1 MNALITAVEPS
12 RRREGRFE
20 LLVDGRHAATVSL
33 DIIERLGLRPGLP
46 FEPVAAEVE
55 REAALL
61 ATYDRAVR
69 MLAFRARARGELRRS
84 LLQKGELPEHVEAAL
99 DRLAAAGLL
108 DDAAFARQFA
118 RSRSAAAGAS
128 RRRIRQE
135 LNRRGVARE
144 VTDGAI
150 EEVYEEEAIDEGE
163 VAVHAARRK
172 LRSLS
177 GLDPVVRNRRLYAY
191 LARRGY
197 DGADIRRAIEAVT
210 GERTALDEQGED

>member
-1 MNALITAVEPS
+1 VNALITAIEPS

-33 DIIERLGLRPGLP
+33 DIVERLGLRPGQP
-46 FEPVAAEVE
+46 FAPVAGEVE

-61 ATYDRAVR
+61 ATYDRALR
-69 MLAFRARARGELRRS
+69 MLAFRARARTELRRS
-84 LLQKGELPEHVEAAL
+84 LVGKGEPPEQVEAAL

-108 DDAAFARQFA
+108 DDAAFARQFT
-118 RSRSAAAGAS
+118 RSRSTAAGAS

-150 EEVYEEEAIDEGE
+150 DEVYEEEEIDEGE
-163 VAVHAARRK
+163 VALRAARRK
-172 LRSLS
+172 LRSLA
-177 GLDPVVRNRRLYAY
+177 GLDPVVRNRRLYAF

-197 DGADIRRAIEAVT
+197 DATDIRRAIETVT
-210 GERTALDEQGED
+210 GEHAALEEHGED